1 MPKGKGECYTQAKS
15 PCDKLCRPQWI
26 QVACSDGSMSLCQTY
41 NPGHMQATDQGASAP
56 PAPLPEL
63 SLIAR
68 LKRLSPYFGNQRLAW
83 TVAIVATLVGAVTEP
98 LIPAL
103 LQPLLDKGFT
113 QGTLQL
119 WAVPVAILG
128 VFLVRGVAQFVGQY
142 ALARIA
148 NEGMLTLRQALFDRV
163 LAAEMGLFARQSAS
177 ALSNTVVYEV
187 QTGATLLVQALLG
200 LSRDGFTLVA
210 LLAYLLYLNWQLTL
224 IVAVVVPGVAWIMK
238 TLSRRLYHLTKSS
251 QQATDELAYVV
262 EENVLA
268 HRMVRLHGA
277 QAGQAQRF
285 AHLSRS
291 LRRLAIK
298 STIASAAMTP
308 LTQLLAASAL
318 SAVICIALWQS
329 RGAVETRD
337 VTVGGF
343 VSFITAMLMLI
354 APIRRLA
361 DVASPVTR
369 GVAALERGLG
379 LLGSTGAETG
389 GTYQTP
395 RVRGELVL
403 RNVSVSFG
411 PDHAPALDG
420 VSLRVAPGEIV
431 ALVGP
436 SGAGKTTLVNLLP
449 RFVTPASG
457 TVEVDGHA
465 LTDWDLG
472 SLRSQFAMVSQ
483 DVVMF
488 NDTIATNVALG
499 DEVDE
504 RRVLECLAAAN
515 LAEHVSALPRG
526 IHTVVGHNATQL
538 SGGQRQRLAIARA
551 LYKDAPILILD
562 EATSALDTESERL
575 VQEALQR
582 LMQGRTTLVIA
593 HRLSTIEHANRV
605 VVMER
610 GRIAEQ
616 GTHDELMAQGGLYA
630 RLQTRPASA
639 PPDSTD

>member
-1 MPKGKGECYTQAKS
+1 
-15 PCDKLCRPQWI
+15 
-26 QVACSDGSMSLCQTY
+26 
-41 NPGHMQATDQGASAP
+41 MQANESQGEQRATSSL
-56 PAPLPEL
+56 PLMTRL
-63 SLIAR
+63 AR
-68 LKRLSPYFGNQRLAW
+68 LAVYFGHQRLAW
-83 TVAIVATLVGAVTEP
+83 GLAIAATLVGAVTEP
-98 LIPAL
+98 MIPAL

-119 WAVPVAILG
+119 WTVPLAIMG
-128 VFLVRGVAQFVGQY
+128 VFLIRGLAQFIGQY
-142 ALARIA
+142 ALAKIA
-148 NEGMLTLRQALFDRV
+148 NEGMLLLRKALFERV
-163 LAAEMGLFARQSAS
+163 LAAEMGLFGRQSAS

-187 QTGATLLVQALLG
+187 QNGSNLLVQALLG
-200 LSRDGFTLVA
+200 LSRDGFTLIA
-210 LLAYLLYLNWQLTL
+210 LLGYLLYLNWQLTL

-238 TLSRRLYHLTKSS
+238 TLSRRLYKLTKFS

-277 QAGQAQRF
+277 QQSQASRF
-285 AHLSRS
+285 GALSQS

-308 LTQLLAASAL
+308 LTQLLAAAAL
-318 SAVICIALWQS
+318 SVVICIALWQS
-329 RGAVETRD
+329 RGVVDSKD

-361 DVASPVTR
+361 DVANPITR
-369 GVAALERGLG
+369 GVAALERGLS
-379 LLGSTGAETG
+379 LLGDTGAESE
-389 GTYQTP
+389 GTHAAD
-395 RVRGELVL
+395 RVRGEIVL
-403 RNVSVSFG
+403 NQVSVSFG
-411 PDHAPALDG
+411 AEQAPALNN

-449 RFVTPASG
+449 RFVNSSQGRITL
-457 TVEVDGHA
+457 DGHELSTWNLA
-465 LTDWDLG
+465 

-488 NDTIATNVALG
+488 NDTIAANVALG
-499 DEVDE
+499 SAMDEK
-504 RRVLECLAAAN
+504 RVHECLAAAN
-515 LAEHVSALPRG
+515 LAEHIAALPQG
-526 IHTVVGHNATQL
+526 IHTVAGHNAAQL

-551 LYKDAPILILD
+551 LYKNAPILILD

-575 VQEALQR
+575 VQDALQR

-593 HRLSTIEHANRV
+593 HRLSTIEHADRV

-610 GRIAEQ
+610 GAIVEQ
-616 GTHDELMAQGGLYA
+616 GTHAQLMASGGLYA
-630 RLQTRPASA
+630 RLQSRTATPAEL
-639 PPDSTD
+639 

>member
-1 MPKGKGECYTQAKS
+1 
-15 PCDKLCRPQWI
+15 
-26 QVACSDGSMSLCQTY
+26 
-41 NPGHMQATDQGASAP
+41 MQANESQGEQRATSSL
-56 PAPLPEL
+56 PLMTRL
-63 SLIAR
+63 AR
-68 LKRLSPYFGNQRLAW
+68 LAVYFGHQRLAW
-83 TVAIVATLVGAVTEP
+83 GLAIAATLVGAVTEP
-98 LIPAL
+98 MIPAL

-119 WAVPVAILG
+119 WTVPLAIMG
-128 VFLVRGVAQFVGQY
+128 VFLIRGLAQFIGQY
-142 ALARIA
+142 ALAKIA
-148 NEGMLTLRQALFDRV
+148 NEGMLLLRKALFERL
-163 LAAEMGLFARQSAS
+163 LAAEMGLFGRQSAS

-187 QTGATLLVQALLG
+187 QNGSNLLVQALLG
-200 LSRDGFTLVA
+200 LSRDGFTLIA
-210 LLAYLLYLNWQLTL
+210 LLGYLLYLNWQLTL

-238 TLSRRLYHLTKSS
+238 TLSRRLYKLTKFS

-277 QAGQAQRF
+277 QQSQASRF
-285 AHLSRS
+285 GALSQS

-308 LTQLLAASAL
+308 LTQLLAAAAL
-318 SAVICIALWQS
+318 SVVICIALWQS
-329 RGAVETRD
+329 RGVVDSKD

-361 DVASPVTR
+361 DVANPITR
-369 GVAALERGLG
+369 GVAALERGLS
-379 LLGSTGAETG
+379 LLGDTGAESE
-389 GTYQTP
+389 GTHTAD
-395 RVRGELVL
+395 RVRGEIVL
-403 RNVSVSFG
+403 NQVSVSFG
-411 PDHAPALDG
+411 AEQAPALNN

-449 RFVTPASG
+449 RFVNSSQGQITL
-457 TVEVDGHA
+457 DGHELSTWNLA
-465 LTDWDLG
+465 

-488 NDTIATNVALG
+488 NDTIAANVALG
-499 DEVDE
+499 SAMDEK
-504 RRVLECLAAAN
+504 RVHECLAAAN
-515 LAEHVSALPRG
+515 LAEHIAALPQG
-526 IHTVVGHNATQL
+526 IHTVAGHNAAQL

-551 LYKDAPILILD
+551 LYKNAPILILD

-575 VQEALQR
+575 VQDALQR

-593 HRLSTIEHANRV
+593 HRLSTIEHADRV

-610 GRIAEQ
+610 GSIVEQ
-616 GTHDELMAQGGLYA
+616 GTHAQLMASGGLYA
-630 RLQTRPASA
+630 RLQSRTATPAEL
-639 PPDSTD
+639 

>member
-1 MPKGKGECYTQAKS
+1 
-15 PCDKLCRPQWI
+15 
-26 QVACSDGSMSLCQTY
+26 
-41 NPGHMQATDQGASAP
+41 MQANESQGEQRATSSL
-56 PAPLPEL
+56 PLMTRL
-63 SLIAR
+63 AR
-68 LKRLSPYFGNQRLAW
+68 LAVYFGHQRLAW
-83 TVAIVATLVGAVTEP
+83 GLAIAATLVGAVTEP
-98 LIPAL
+98 MIPAL

-119 WAVPVAILG
+119 WTVPLAIMG
-128 VFLVRGVAQFVGQY
+128 VFLIRGLAQFIGQY
-142 ALARIA
+142 ALAKIA
-148 NEGMLTLRQALFDRV
+148 NEGMLLLRKALFERV
-163 LAAEMGLFARQSAS
+163 LAAEMGLFGRQSAS

-187 QTGATLLVQALLG
+187 QNGSNLLVQALLG
-200 LSRDGFTLVA
+200 LSRDGFTLIA
-210 LLAYLLYLNWQLTL
+210 LLGYLLYLNWQLTL

-238 TLSRRLYHLTKSS
+238 TLSRRLYKLTKFS

-277 QAGQAQRF
+277 QQSQASRF
-285 AHLSRS
+285 GALSQS

-308 LTQLLAASAL
+308 LTQLLAAAAL
-318 SAVICIALWQS
+318 SVVICIALWQS
-329 RGAVETRD
+329 RGVVDSKD

-361 DVASPVTR
+361 DVANPITR
-369 GVAALERGLG
+369 GVAALERGLS
-379 LLGSTGAETG
+379 LLGDTGAESE
-389 GTYQTP
+389 GTHTAD
-395 RVRGELVL
+395 RVRGEIVL
-403 RNVSVSFG
+403 NQVSVSFG
-411 PDHAPALDG
+411 AEQAPALNN

-449 RFVTPASG
+449 RFVNSSQGQITL
-457 TVEVDGHA
+457 DGHELSTWNLA
-465 LTDWDLG
+465 

-488 NDTIATNVALG
+488 NDTIAANVALG
-499 DEVDE
+499 SAMDEK
-504 RRVLECLAAAN
+504 RVHECLAAAN
-515 LAEHVSALPRG
+515 LAEHIAALPQG
-526 IHTVVGHNATQL
+526 IHTVAGHNAAQL

-551 LYKDAPILILD
+551 LYKNAPILILD

-575 VQEALQR
+575 VQDALQR

-593 HRLSTIEHANRV
+593 HRLSTIEHADRV

-610 GRIAEQ
+610 GSIVEQ
-616 GTHDELMAQGGLYA
+616 GTHAQLMASGGLYA
-630 RLQTRPASA
+630 RLQSRTGTHAEL
-639 PPDSTD
+639 

>member
-1 MPKGKGECYTQAKS
+1 
-15 PCDKLCRPQWI
+15 
-26 QVACSDGSMSLCQTY
+26 
-41 NPGHMQATDQGASAP
+41 MQATDTGTKPATAP
-56 PAPLPEL
+56 PPPTTVM
-63 SLIAR
+63 AR
-68 LKRLSPYFGNQRLAW
+68 LRRLSVYFGDQRMAW
-83 TVAIVATLVGAVTEP
+83 SLAIVATLVGAITEP

-119 WAVPVAILG
+119 WMVPLAILG
-128 VFLVRGVAQFVGQY
+128 VFFVRGVAQFVGQY

-210 LLAYLLYLNWQLTL
+210 LLVYLLYLNWQLTL
-224 IVAVVVPGVAWIMK
+224 IVAIVVPGVAWIMK

-277 QAGQAQRF
+277 QGGQAQRF
-285 AHLSRS
+285 ADLSRS

-308 LTQLLAASAL
+308 LTQLLAAAAL
-318 SAVICIALWQS
+318 SVVICIALWQS
-329 RGAVETRD
+329 RGAVDTKD

-379 LLGSTGAETG
+379 LLGDTGAETG
-389 GTYQTP
+389 GTYRKD
-395 RVRGELVL
+395 RVQGSLTL
-403 RNVSVSFG
+403 SNVTVSFG
-411 PDHAPALDG
+411 SDHAPALDG
-420 VSLRVAPGEIV
+420 VNLQVASGEIV

-449 RFVTPASG
+449 RFVLPSTG
-457 TVEVDGHA
+457 TAAVDSHA
-465 LTDWDLG
+465 LQDWDLA

-488 NDTIATNVALG
+488 NDTIAANVALG
-499 DEVDE
+499 QAVNET
-504 RRVLECLAAAN
+504 RVLECLAAAN
-515 LAEHVSALPRG
+515 LAEHVAGLPQG

-593 HRLSTIEHANRV
+593 HRLSTIEHADRV

-616 GTHDELMAQGGLYA
+616 GTHSELMAQGGLYA
-630 RLQTRPASA
+630 RLQTRAASGSGTIA
-639 PPDSTD
+639 E

>member
-1 MPKGKGECYTQAKS
+1 MQPTESRASQA
-15 PCDKLCRPQWI
+15 PTT
-26 QVACSDGSMSLCQTY
+26 A
-41 NPGHMQATDQGASAP
+41 
-56 PAPLPEL
+56 LPTTTL
-63 SLIAR
+63 RTRLAR
-68 LKRLSPYFGNQRLAW
+68 LSVYFGHHRLAW
-83 TVAIVATLVGAVTEP
+83 GVAIVATLVGAVTEP

-103 LQPLLDKGFT
+103 LQPLLDRGFT
-113 QGTLQL
+113 QGTLAL
-119 WAVPVAILG
+119 WMVPLAILG
-128 VFLVRGVAQFVGQY
+128 VFLVRGVAQFVAQY

-148 NEGMLTLRQALFDRV
+148 NDGMLALRQALFDRV
-163 LAAEMGLFARQSAS
+163 LAAEMALFSRQSAS

-210 LLAYLLYLNWQLTL
+210 LLGYLLFLNWQLTL

-238 TLSRRLYHLTKSS
+238 TLSRRLYSLTKSS

-277 QAGQAQRF
+277 QPRQAERF
-285 AHLSRS
+285 GSLSQS

-298 STIASAAMTP
+298 STIASSAMTP
-308 LTQLLAASAL
+308 LTQLLAAAAL

-329 RGAVETRD
+329 RGAVTARD

-361 DVASPVTR
+361 DVANPITR
-369 GVAALERGLG
+369 GVAALERGLA
-379 LLGSTGAETG
+379 LLTDAGAETG
-389 GTYQTP
+389 GHY
-395 RVRGELVL
+395 
-403 RNVSVSFG
+403 SVERAQGAITLQEVTVAFG
-411 PDHAPALDG
+411 TEQAPALDR
-420 VSLRVAPGEIV
+420 VSLTVQPGEIV

-449 RFVTPASG
+449 RFVTPSSG
-457 TVEVDGHA
+457 RVLLDGHPLA
-465 LTDWDLG
+465 EWRLDA
-472 SLRSQFAMVSQ
+472 LRSQFAMVSQ

-488 NDTIATNVALG
+488 NDTIAANVALG
-499 DEVDE
+499 RNVDE
-504 RRVLECLAAAN
+504 QRVHDCLAAAN
-515 LAEHVSALPRG
+515 LAEHVAALPQG

-575 VQEALQR
+575 VQDALQR
-582 LMQGRTTLVIA
+582 LMRGRTTLVIA
-593 HRLSTIEHANRV
+593 HRLSTIEHADRV

-616 GTHDELMAQGGLYA
+616 GTHSALLASGGLYA
-630 RLQTRPASA
+630 RLQSRPAA
-639 PPDSTD
+639 N

>member
-1 MPKGKGECYTQAKS
+1 MTR
-15 PCDKLCRPQWI
+15 L
-26 QVACSDGSMSLCQTY
+26 
-41 NPGHMQATDQGASAP
+41 
-56 PAPLPEL
+56 
-63 SLIAR
+63 AR
-68 LKRLSPYFGNQRLAW
+68 LAVYFGHQRLAW
-83 TVAIVATLVGAVTEP
+83 GLAIAATLVGAITEP
-98 LIPAL
+98 MIPAL

-119 WAVPVAILG
+119 WTVPLAIMG
-128 VFLVRGVAQFVGQY
+128 VFLIRGLAQFIGQY
-142 ALARIA
+142 ALAKIA
-148 NEGMLTLRQALFDRV
+148 NEGMLLLRKALFERV
-163 LAAEMGLFARQSAS
+163 LAAEMGLFGRQSAS

-187 QTGATLLVQALLG
+187 QNGSNLLVQALLG
-200 LSRDGFTLVA
+200 LSRDGFTLIA
-210 LLAYLLYLNWQLTL
+210 LLGYLLYLNWQLTL

-238 TLSRRLYHLTKSS
+238 TLSRRLYKLTKFS

-277 QAGQAQRF
+277 QQSQASRF
-285 AHLSRS
+285 GALSQS

-308 LTQLLAASAL
+308 LTQLLAAAAL
-318 SAVICIALWQS
+318 SVVICIALWQS
-329 RGAVETRD
+329 RGVVDSKD

-361 DVASPVTR
+361 DVANPITR
-369 GVAALERGLG
+369 GVAALERGLS
-379 LLGSTGAETG
+379 LLGDTGAESE
-389 GTYQTP
+389 GTHTAD
-395 RVRGELVL
+395 RVRGEIVL
-403 RNVSVSFG
+403 NQVSVSFG
-411 PDHAPALDG
+411 AEQAPALNN

-449 RFVTPASG
+449 RFVNSSQGQITL
-457 TVEVDGHA
+457 DGHELSTWNLA
-465 LTDWDLG
+465 

-488 NDTIATNVALG
+488 NDTIAANVALG
-499 DEVDE
+499 SAMDEK
-504 RRVLECLAAAN
+504 RVHECLAAAN
-515 LAEHVSALPRG
+515 LAEHIAALPQG
-526 IHTVVGHNATQL
+526 IHTVAGHNAAQL

-551 LYKDAPILILD
+551 LYKNAPILILD

-575 VQEALQR
+575 VQDALQR

-593 HRLSTIEHANRV
+593 HRLSTIEHADRV

-610 GRIAEQ
+610 GAIVEQ
-616 GTHDELMAQGGLYA
+616 GTHAQLMASGGLYA
-630 RLQTRPASA
+630 RLQSRTATPAEL
-639 PPDSTD
+639 